1 MIGLGV
7 KIHYLGGGSE
17 HDPAKFYGR
26 KIKKAF
32 IENDKFVIEFT
43 DKSQISIWDNGQ
55 SCCENRYMTCD
66 DEPSSLK
73 GGKLINIEV
82 KKHEDSEN
90 DWGEV
95 HEECFVEIATDKK
108 GFITLVNHNQHN
120 GYYGGFGLTV
130 TLDVPGKKDL
140 ETSKP
145 EF

>member
-1 MIGLGV
+1 MIGLGAM
-7 KIHYLGGGSE
+7 IHYLGRGSE

-55 SCCENRYMTCD
+55 SCCESRFMTCD
-66 DEPSSLK
+66 DDPSSLK
-73 GGKLINIEV
+73 GGKLIKVEV
-82 KKHEDSEN
+82 KEFKSSDDDDYYCHDQ
-90 DWGEV
+90 
-95 HEECFVEIATDKK
+95 CFVEIATDKK
-108 GFITLVNHNQHN
+108 GFVTLVNHNQHN

-140 ETSKP
+140 ETSNP